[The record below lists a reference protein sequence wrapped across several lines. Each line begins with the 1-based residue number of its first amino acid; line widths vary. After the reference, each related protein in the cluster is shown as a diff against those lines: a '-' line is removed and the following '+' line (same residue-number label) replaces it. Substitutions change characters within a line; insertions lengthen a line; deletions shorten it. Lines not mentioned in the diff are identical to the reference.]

1 MKIFLTGATG
11 YIGSAVLDAA
21 LRANHQITALVR
33 TPQAADALASRGVT
47 PVLGDLRTVKSYR
60 AAAEAHRCIHPHRRR
75 LEPEARRSRSQGHRD
90 ADGASRPLARKS
102 SPVSFVYTS
111 GIWVLGSNAQPMDET
126 AQPNPGQLLG
136 WRPAH
141 EQLVLQAAGPNLRT
155 AVIRPGV
162 VYGGNRGI
170 VSDLLK
176 NALNGLI
183 RVIGTG
189 ENHWPLVYDRDLA
202 DLYVRVAAMPE
213 ASGIYHANDEG
224 DETVNAIVEGIVAS
238 SVDDARRAP
247 RAARRRRARSWA
259 RMPMRSRW
267 ISASAARARA
277 RSAGRRRCTR
287 WAPTC
292 RGCWKN
298 SAARRNA
305 PPELRLDAEAQGA
318 ENSSDS
324 GTLRALRLCVETA
337 RICEASAIPSSVVVI
352 SPSSCFS

>member
-1 MKIFLTGATG
+1 MRIFLTGATG
-11 YIGSAVLDAA
+11 YIGSAVVDAA
-21 LRANHQITALVR
+21 LRANHHITALVR
-33 TPQAADALASRGVT
+33 TPQAADALAARGVT
-47 PVLGDLRTVKSYR
+47 PVLGDLKALKSYR
-60 AAAEAHRCIHPHRRR
+60 AATEGHDSYIHAAADSS
-75 LEPEARRSRSQGHRD
+75 PEREEVD
-90 ADGASRPLARKS
+90 RKTIDTLMGIAAVRAKV

-141 EQLVLQAAGPNLRT
+141 EQLVLQAAAPNLRT

-202 DLYVRVAAMPE
+202 DLYVRVASMPG

-224 DETVNAIVEGIVAS
+224 DETVNAIVEGIAGHRSMKPDVRHVPLEEARKKLGAYA
-238 SVDDARRAP
+238 DALVLDQRVRGP
-247 RAARRRRARSWA
+247 
-259 RMPMRSRW
+259 
-267 ISASAARARA
+267 RARA
-277 RSAGRRRCTR
+277 LGWSPTLHSVGTNVPRLLEEFRRAQER
-287 WAPTC
+287 
-292 RGCWKN
+292 
-298 SAARRNA
+298 AA
-305 PPELRLDAEAQGA
+305 
-318 ENSSDS
+318 
-324 GTLRALRLCVETA
+324 
-337 RICEASAIPSSVVVI
+337 
-352 SPSSCFS
+352 

>member
-33 TPQAADALASRGVT
+33 TPQAADVLASRGVT
-47 PVLGDLRTVKSYR
+47 PVLGDLAAVTSYR
-60 AAAEAHRCIHPHRRR
+60 AAADAHDAYVHTAADSSPRREEVDR
-75 LEPEARRSRSQGHRD
+75 KAIDTLMALASAR
-90 ADGASRPLARKS
+90 AKS

-141 EQLVLQAAGPNLRT
+141 ELLVLQAAGPNLRT

-202 DLYVRVAAMPE
+202 DLYVRVAALPA

-224 DETVNAIVEGIVAS
+224 DETVNAIVEGIKNHL
-238 SVDDARRAP
+238 
-247 RAARRRRARSWA
+247 
-259 RMPMRSRW
+259 
-267 ISASAARARA
+267 SASPDVRHVPLEEARKKLGAYADALALDQRVRGPRARA
-277 RSAGRRRCTR
+277 LGWSPTLHSVGTNVPRLLEEFRRAQER
-287 WAPTC
+287 
-292 RGCWKN
+292 
-298 SAARRNA
+298 AA
-305 PPELRLDAEAQGA
+305 
-318 ENSSDS
+318 
-324 GTLRALRLCVETA
+324 
-337 RICEASAIPSSVVVI
+337 
-352 SPSSCFS
+352 

>member
-47 PVLGDLRTVKSYR
+47 PVLGDLKTVKSYR
-60 AAAEAHRCIHPHRRR
+60 TAADAHDAYIHT
-75 LEPEARRSRSQGHRD
+75 AAD
-90 ADGASRPLARKS
+90 ASPKREEVDRKAIETLMSLASFRAKFA
-102 SPVSFVYTS
+102 PVSFVYTS

-126 AQPNPGQLLG
+126 AQANPGQLLG

-141 EQLVLQAAGPNLRT
+141 EQIVLQAAGPNLRT

-189 ENHWPLVYDRDLA
+189 DNHWPLVYDRDLA
-202 DLYVRVAAMPE
+202 DLYVRVASMPE

-224 DETVNAIVEGIVAS
+224 DETVNAIVEGIAGHLSMTPDVRHVPLEEGRKKLGAYA
-238 SVDDARRAP
+238 DALALDQRVRGP
-247 RAARRRRARSWA
+247 
-259 RMPMRSRW
+259 
-267 ISASAARARA
+267 RARA
-277 RSAGRRRCTR
+277 LGWSPTLHSVGTNVPRLLEEFRRAQER
-287 WAPTC
+287 
-292 RGCWKN
+292 
-298 SAARRNA
+298 AA
-305 PPELRLDAEAQGA
+305 
-318 ENSSDS
+318 
-324 GTLRALRLCVETA
+324 
-337 RICEASAIPSSVVVI
+337 
-352 SPSSCFS
+352 

>member
-33 TPQAADALASRGVT
+33 TPQAADALSSRGVT
-47 PVLGDLRTVKSYR
+47 PVLGDLKTVKSYR
-60 AAAEAHRCIHPHRRR
+60 TAADAHDAYIHTAADSSPKREEVDRKA
-75 LEPEARRSRSQGHRD
+75 LETLLSL
-90 ADGASRPLARKS
+90 ASFRAKFA
-102 SPVSFVYTS
+102 PVSFVYTS

-126 AQPNPGQLLG
+126 AQANPGELLG

-141 EQLVLQAAGPNLRT
+141 EQLVLEAAGPNLRT

-202 DLYVRVAAMPE
+202 DLYVRVASMPE

-224 DETVNAIVEGIVAS
+224 DETVNAIVEGIAS
-238 SVDDARRAP
+238 HLSMTPDVRHVPLEEARKKLGAYADALALDQRVRGP
-247 RAARRRRARSWA
+247 
-259 RMPMRSRW
+259 
-267 ISASAARARA
+267 RARA
-277 RSAGRRRCTR
+277 LGWSPTLHSVGTNVPRLLEEFRRAQER
-287 WAPTC
+287 
-292 RGCWKN
+292 
-298 SAARRNA
+298 AA
-305 PPELRLDAEAQGA
+305 
-318 ENSSDS
+318 
-324 GTLRALRLCVETA
+324 
-337 RICEASAIPSSVVVI
+337 
-352 SPSSCFS
+352 

>member
-33 TPQAADALASRGVT
+33 TPQAVDVLASRGVT
-47 PVLGDLRTVKSYR
+47 PVLGDLGAVKSYR
-60 AAAEAHRCIHPHRRR
+60 AAAEAQDAYIHAAADSSPKREEVDRKA
-75 LEPEARRSRSQGHRD
+75 LDTLMALASAR
-90 ADGASRPLARKS
+90 AKS

-141 EQLVLQAAGPNLRT
+141 EQLILQAAGPNLRT

-189 ENHWPLVYDRDLA
+189 ENHWPLVYNRDLA
-202 DLYVRVAAMPE
+202 DLYVRVAAMPA
-213 ASGIYHANDEG
+213 ASGLYHANDEG
-224 DETVNAIVEGIVAS
+224 DETVNAIVEGIVGHLSMSPDVRHVPLEEARKKLGTYA
-238 SVDDARRAP
+238 DALALDQRVRGP
-247 RAARRRRARSWA
+247 
-259 RMPMRSRW
+259 
-267 ISASAARARA
+267 RARA
-277 RSAGRRRCTR
+277 LGWSPTLHSVGTNVPRLLEEFRRAQER
-287 WAPTC
+287 
-292 RGCWKN
+292 
-298 SAARRNA
+298 AA
-305 PPELRLDAEAQGA
+305 
-318 ENSSDS
+318 
-324 GTLRALRLCVETA
+324 
-337 RICEASAIPSSVVVI
+337 
-352 SPSSCFS
+352 

>member
-1 MKIFLTGATG
+1 MRIFLTGATG
-11 YIGSAVLDAA
+11 YIGSAVLDAL

-60 AAAEAHRCIHPHRRR
+60 AAAEAHRCVHPRRRR
-75 LEPEARRSRSQGHRD
+75 LEPEARRSRSQGHRH
-90 ADGASRPLARKS
+90 AAGPAASARAKS

-141 EQLVLQAAGPNLRT
+141 EQLVLQAAAPNLRT
-155 AVIRPGV
+155 AVIRPGI

-202 DLYVRVAAMPE
+202 DLYVRVAARPE

-224 DETVNAIVEGIVAS
+224 DETVNAIVEGIVGHLSMPPDVRHVPLEEARKKLGAYA
-238 SVDDARRAP
+238 DALALDQRVRGP
-247 RAARRRRARSWA
+247 
-259 RMPMRSRW
+259 
-267 ISASAARARA
+267 RARA
-277 RSAGRRRCTR
+277 LGWSPTLHSVGTNVPRLLEEFRRAQER
-287 WAPTC
+287 
-292 RGCWKN
+292 
-298 SAARRNA
+298 AA
-305 PPELRLDAEAQGA
+305 
-318 ENSSDS
+318 
-324 GTLRALRLCVETA
+324 
-337 RICEASAIPSSVVVI
+337 
-352 SPSSCFS
+352 